1 MTETLYTYHGIQY
14 TYADL
19 QRAYIRRLE
28 ATEKAIDSEQYAK
41 ASEIIRT
48 DVREY
53 LLQIADRQQTGD
65 KRTLTP
71 RRKCG
76 IIKAIKRCVRRW
88 KRKQEGKA

>member
-1 MTETLYTYHGIQY
+1 MNATLYTYHGIQY

-28 ATEKAIDSEQYAK
+28 ATEKAIDAEQYAK

-53 LLQIADRQQTGD
+53 LPQIVDEQP
-65 KRTLTP
+65 KP
-71 RRKCG
+71 KP
-76 IIKAIKRCVRRW
+76 KP
-88 KRKQEGKA
+88 KRKSKLIRILYRLLK